1 MAGDAERGLVA
12 LRDERERIILVL
24 SDAFATGDLEIED
37 FERRLTLA
45 HRTDSIAALE
55 ELVRDLK
62 ASAAEPTPSAALVPV
77 VSAAVVTVRAEE
89 SLFSIMGSVERNGQ
103 WTPPRVL
110 RVMSLMGSVKL
121 DYREASL
128 ASGTSEVV
136 VTTIMGQ
143 VDIIVPPSLAVEM
156 SGSAI
161 MGSFEFTQRVP
172 VTPDPERP
180 TLRVHGIS
188 VMGAVVIK
196 TRLPGESGLDAFFRR
211 RRERKAMREGAKGAL
226 LPSGKR

>member
-1 MAGDAERGLVA
+1 MAGEAERGLVA

-24 SDAFATGDLEIED
+24 SDAFAKGDLEIED

-62 ASAAEPTPSAALVPV
+62 ASTAEPTPSAALVPV
-77 VSAAVVTVRAEE
+77 VSAAIVPVRAEE

-211 RRERKAMREGAKGAL
+211 RRERKAMREGAKTAL

>member
-24 SDAFATGDLEIED
+24 SDAFAKGDLEIED

-62 ASAAEPTPSAALVPV
+62 ASTGEPTPSAALVPV
-77 VSAAVVTVRAEE
+77 VSAAVVPVRAEE
-89 SLFSIMGSVERNGQ
+89 SLFSVMGSVERNGQ

-188 VMGAVVIK
+188 GMGAVVIK

-211 RRERKAMREGAKGAL
+211 RRERKAMREEAKSAL